1 MAGET
6 AGNIDF
12 NRINIS
18 NVDRIEIINGGASI
32 LYGSGAVG
40 GVVNIITKNVK
51 EKLDL
56 NITTKSFFKSIK
68 NLILILAQ
76 QSFSSH
82 SSKINPTKANE
93 LNENPLFSL
102 VETSKELESPSLK
115 VSVQED
121 DDTALSSFSPEVI
134 EVIKE
139 EEEKVA

>member
-1 MAGET
+1 MFTLIT
-6 AGNIDF
+6 ASLSLFFLALTGWTIATYFVREDSQKG
-12 NRINIS
+12 IK
-18 NVDRIEIINGGASI
+18 DE
-32 LYGSGAVG
+32 L
-40 GVVNIITKNVK
+40 KNM
-51 EKLDL
+51 L
-56 NITTKSFFKSIK
+56 NIFKMFFISIK

-93 LNENPLFSL
+93 LNENPLLSL
-102 VETSKELESPSLK
+102 VETSKEIESPSLK

>member
-1 MAGET
+1 MFTLIT
-6 AGNIDF
+6 ASLSLFFLALTGWTIATYFVREDSQKG
-12 NRINIS
+12 IK
-18 NVDRIEIINGGASI
+18 DE
-32 LYGSGAVG
+32 L
-40 GVVNIITKNVK
+40 KNM
-51 EKLDL
+51 L
-56 NITTKSFFKSIK
+56 NIFKMFFISIK

-82 SSKINPTKANE
+82 SSKVNPAKANE
-93 LNENPLFSL
+93 LNENPLLNL
-102 VETSKELESPSLK
+102 VETSKEIETPSLK

>member
-1 MAGET
+1 MFT
-6 AGNIDF
+6 
-12 NRINIS
+12 
-18 NVDRIEIINGGASI
+18 
-32 LYGSGAVG
+32 L
-40 GVVNIITKNVK
+40 ITVS
-51 EKLDL
+51 LSL
-56 NITTKSFFKSIK
+56 FFLALTGWTITTYFVREDSQKGLKDELQNMMKIFKMFFISIK

-93 LNENPLFSL
+93 LNENPLLSL

>member
-1 MAGET
+1 MFTLIT
-6 AGNIDF
+6 ASLSLFFLALTGWTITTYFVREDSQKGIKDELKNI
-12 NRINIS
+12 
-18 NVDRIEIINGGASI
+18 
-32 LYGSGAVG
+32 
-40 GVVNIITKNVK
+40 
-51 EKLDL
+51 L
-56 NITTKSFFKSIK
+56 NIFKMFFISIK

-82 SSKINPTKANE
+82 SSKVNPAKANE
-93 LNENPLFSL
+93 LNENPLLNL
-102 VETSKELESPSLK
+102 VETSKEIETPSLK

>member
-1 MAGET
+1 MFTLIT
-6 AGNIDF
+6 ASLSLFFLALTGWT
-12 NRINIS
+12 
-18 NVDRIEIINGGASI
+18 
-32 LYGSGAVG
+32 
-40 GVVNIITKNVK
+40 ITTYFVREDSQKGIKDELKNM
-51 EKLDL
+51 L
-56 NITTKSFFKSIK
+56 NIFKMFFISIK

-82 SSKINPTKANE
+82 SSKVNPAKANE
-93 LNENPLFSL
+93 LNENPLLNL
-102 VETSKELESPSLK
+102 VETSKEIETPSLK

>member
-1 MAGET
+1 MFT
-6 AGNIDF
+6 
-12 NRINIS
+12 
-18 NVDRIEIINGGASI
+18 
-32 LYGSGAVG
+32 L
-40 GVVNIITKNVK
+40 ITVSLSLFFLALTGWTITTYFVREDSQKGIKDELKNM
-51 EKLDL
+51 L
-56 NITTKSFFKSIK
+56 NIFKIFFISIK

-93 LNENPLFSL
+93 LNENPLSSL
-102 VETSKELESPSLK
+102 VEISKELESPSLK

>member
-1 MAGET
+1 MFT
-6 AGNIDF
+6 
-12 NRINIS
+12 
-18 NVDRIEIINGGASI
+18 
-32 LYGSGAVG
+32 L
-40 GVVNIITKNVK
+40 ITVSLSLFFLALTGWTITTYFVREDSQKGIKDELKNM
-51 EKLDL
+51 L
-56 NITTKSFFKSIK
+56 NIFKIFFISIK

-93 LNENPLFSL
+93 LNENPLLSL

>member
-1 MAGET
+1 MFT
-6 AGNIDF
+6 
-12 NRINIS
+12 
-18 NVDRIEIINGGASI
+18 
-32 LYGSGAVG
+32 L
-40 GVVNIITKNVK
+40 ITVSLSLFFLALTGWTITTYFVREDSQKGIKDELKNM
-51 EKLDL
+51 L
-56 NITTKSFFKSIK
+56 NIFKMFFISIK

-93 LNENPLFSL
+93 LNENPLLSL

>member
-1 MAGET
+1 MFTLIT
-6 AGNIDF
+6 ASLSLFFLALTG
-12 NRINIS
+12 
-18 NVDRIEIINGGASI
+18 
-32 LYGSGAVG
+32 LT
-40 GVVNIITKNVK
+40 ITTYFVREDSQKGIKDELKNM
-51 EKLDL
+51 L
-56 NITTKSFFKSIK
+56 NIFKMFFISIK

-93 LNENPLFSL
+93 LNENSLLSL
-102 VETSKELESPSLK
+102 VEKSKEIESPSFK

>member
-1 MAGET
+1 MFT
-6 AGNIDF
+6 
-12 NRINIS
+12 
-18 NVDRIEIINGGASI
+18 
-32 LYGSGAVG
+32 L
-40 GVVNIITKNVK
+40 ITVSLSLFFLALTGWTITTYFVREDSQKGIKDELKNM
-51 EKLDL
+51 L
-56 NITTKSFFKSIK
+56 NILKIFFISIK

-93 LNENPLFSL
+93 LNENPLLSL
-102 VETSKELESPSLK
+102 VETSKEIESPSLK